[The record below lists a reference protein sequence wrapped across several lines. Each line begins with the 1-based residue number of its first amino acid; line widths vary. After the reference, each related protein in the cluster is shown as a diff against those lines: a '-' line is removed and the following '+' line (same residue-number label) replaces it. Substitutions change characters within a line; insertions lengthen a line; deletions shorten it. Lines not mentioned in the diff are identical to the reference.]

1 MSIGTFWITSV
12 SFSGRLDSLIVM
24 GIEHEPL
31 GWKVPCRVGS
41 RGPKRRDDGFDR
53 AGFNQPIPEAVAA

>member
-41 RGPKRRDDGFDR
+41 RGAEA
-53 AGFNQPIPEAVAA
+53 AG